1 MKSTYWNSVKERF
14 LSLAKTALKTAVPFT
29 VDTAIVLS
37 VNKAC
42 SIIESKLALIY
53 KKSVINSSITLTIN
67 ILGILILFFNPFS
80 KSINFLISGLFF
92 LSSFV
97 FWFIRTFVFIKNY
110 GDTSL
115 HIIKNIYKE
124 RSICFGLETYIY
136 NSFPQIALMCSGISI
151 GEKYIPSLKKI
162 PRISDFIQYFV
173 NYFRKQIILYITIT
187 CFYTILV
194 FWIIKPILI
203 RNLI

>member
-1 MKSTYWNSVKERF
+1 MESTYWNSVKERF
-14 LSLAKTALKTAVPFT
+14 LSLAKTALKTAVPVA

-92 LSSFV
+92 LSSCSAQSELGLF
-97 FWFIRTFVFIKNY
+97 
-110 GDTSL
+110 
-115 HIIKNIYKE
+115 YK
-124 RSICFGLETYIY
+124 S
-136 NSFPQIALMCSGISI
+136 
-151 GEKYIPSLKKI
+151 
-162 PRISDFIQYFV
+162 
-173 NYFRKQIILYITIT
+173 
-187 CFYTILV
+187 
-194 FWIIKPILI
+194 
-203 RNLI
+203 